1 MSARTLLVAGALLLI
16 GMLNLYLLMQEE
28 ENYFAKL
35 RTTADGRVLAGE
47 VDPLLNLR
55 YSTSQREDNLLAF
68 GMDEELAAEVGTR
81 IRDYED
87 RYTDRIKY
95 LFENV
100 EEPEALEDALCGQAG
115 VRPRYGALRYLI
127 EAEKDGSRRPINL
140 QRASQLTWQ
149 EWSKGAPIGAVY
161 AELELAEERKP
172 DATLMGVAAILTAR
186 ERDVLEKNS
195 PWGPGLTQRWSW
207 PSVQEEEPGVSD
219 KVVKYFAAMHLIV
232 ELATA
237 EDGICGGG

>member
-1 MSARTLLVAGALLLI
+1 MSARTWAVTGSLFLLG
-16 GMLNLYLLMQEE
+16 GLNVYLLWEE
-28 ENYFAKL
+28 EESYFAKL
-35 RTTADGRVLAGE
+35 QTTSEGRVLAGE

-55 YSTSQREDNLLAF
+55 YASSQREGNFAAF
-68 GMDEELAAEVGTR
+68 GMDEAMAASVGTK

-87 RYTDRIKY
+87 RYTDRITY

-100 EEPEALEDALCGQAG
+100 EDPEALEDALCGQAG

-127 EAEKDGSRRPINL
+127 EEEKDGSRRPINL
-140 QRASQLTWQ
+140 QRTSQLTWQ
-149 EWSKGAPIGAVY
+149 DWSKGAPIGAVY

-172 DATLMGVAAILTAR
+172 DATLMGIAAILADR

-207 PSVQEEEPGVSD
+207 SAVQEEEPGVRD
-219 KVVKYFAAMHLIV
+219 KVVKYFAAMHLVV

-237 EDGICGGG
+237 DGGVCGGG

>member
-1 MSARTLLVAGALLLI
+1 MSARTWMVAGSLLLL
-16 GMLNLYLLMQEE
+16 GGLNLYLLYEEE
-28 ENYFAKL
+28 ENYFAELK
-35 RTTADGRVLAGE
+35 TTADGRVLSGE

-55 YSTSQREDNLLAF
+55 YAASQRESNLAAY
-68 GMDEELAAEVGTR
+68 GMDERLAGDVGTR

-100 EEPEALEDALCGQAG
+100 EDPEALEDALCGQAG

-127 EAEKDGSRRPINL
+127 EVEKDGTRRPINL
-140 QRASQLTWQ
+140 QRASQLEWQ
-149 EWSKGAPIGAVY
+149 DWSKGAPIGAVY

-207 PSVQEEEPGVSD
+207 AAVQEEEPGVRD
-219 KVVKYFAAMHLIV
+219 KVVKYFAAMHLVV

-237 EDGICGGG
+237 EDGVCGGG